1 MVVGGGEIYSV
12 FCIKLSIEHST
23 TCDFS
28 QLLNYSIATQV
39 AVVNPEG
46 LNVSTAFPLRE
57 QNNGTSVT

>member
-1 MVVGGGEIYSV
+1 MHKVIAANPASDSRFKYIVTKSEKFDI
-12 FCIKLSIEHST
+12 
-23 TCDFS
+23 
-28 QLLNYSIATQV
+28 IATQV

>member
-1 MVVGGGEIYSV
+1 M
-12 FCIKLSIEHST
+12 CIDRE
-23 TCDFS
+23 
-28 QLLNYSIATQV
+28 LLYVSHILQFIRHKFIHFYIIATQV